1 MAQSAVLTV
10 AEAQQS
16 AVKHAHYVYIGSRY
30 MLSMH
35 SIHICGVCMYAYA
48 PFCDQETFELRMYL
62 LYTYIYVICCMPRLP
77 APAAVV
83 SIYTQLSWA
92 IGPAGPVCVCVPVC
106 VCYIDPYAEETRPW
120 SGTNSTMDTNL
131 SSCCPLFCVYAEELP
146 GSNNAEKPDR
156 HTRTHTHIDLR
167 TGCLA
172 CSGWRSNC
180 THPVR
185 CAAE

>member
-10 AEAQQS
+10 AAAQQS
-16 AVKHAHYVYIGSRY
+16 AVNHAHYVHLGSRY
-30 MLSMH
+30 MH

-83 SIYTQLSWA
+83 CIYTQLSWA
-92 IGPAGPVCVCVPVC
+92 IGPAGPVCVCVC
-106 VCYIDPYAEETRPW
+106 ACAISIHMQRRPW

-156 HTRTHTHIDLR
+156 HTHTHTRTDLR

-172 CSGWRSNC
+172 CCGWRSNC

>member
-1 MAQSAVLTV
+1 MAQSAVLTL

-16 AVKHAHYVYIGSRY
+16 AVNHGHYVYIGSRY

-83 SIYTQLSWA
+83 CIYTQLSWA
-92 IGPAGPVCVCVPVC
+92 IGPAGPVCVCVCPCACAISIHMQRIPDHGLGQIPRWIPTCRRVALYFVC
-106 VCYIDPYAEETRPW
+106 MPRSFLEATMRKNQIDTHA
-120 SGTNSTMDTNL
+120 
-131 SSCCPLFCVYAEELP
+131 
-146 GSNNAEKPDR
+146 
-156 HTRTHTHIDLR
+156 HTHTHRLTHRVPSLQWVAQQLYAPGVLR
-167 TGCLA
+167 C
-172 CSGWRSNC
+172 
-180 THPVR
+180 
-185 CAAE
+185 